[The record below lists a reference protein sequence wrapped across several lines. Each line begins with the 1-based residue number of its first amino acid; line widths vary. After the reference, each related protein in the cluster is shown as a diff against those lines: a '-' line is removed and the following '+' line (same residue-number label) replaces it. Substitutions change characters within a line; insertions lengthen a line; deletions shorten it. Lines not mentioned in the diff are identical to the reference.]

1 MERKS
6 INFNFYF
13 RFNYGKPYF
22 NDYRNYEITK
32 FKIYYELL
40 DGSLLKINIYDSI
53 GEKKYSSE
61 HEKYYKKADSFI
73 LVYDINDK
81 KTFESCN
88 EFIDIIKKTYKRN
101 VKVMLIGNKSD
112 IKNKRE
118 VSEKQRIDF
127 KLLHQCES
135 FETSCVNNENIT
147 LAFETLIEITIKEI
161 VSIDSNEYN
170 NKIVLK
176 KEKKEIKNNKCFH

>member
-61 HEKYYKKADSFI
+61 HEKYYKKADSCI
-73 LVYDINDK
+73 LVYDINNK

-88 EFIDIIKKTYKRN
+88 ELIDIINKKCKSN
-101 VKVMLIGNKSD
+101 VKVMLIGNKTD
-112 IKNKRE
+112 KNERE
-118 VSEKQRIDF
+118 LFDDQILNF
-127 KLLHQCES
+127 KFLNQCES
-135 FETSCVNNENIT
+135 FETSCSNNENIIK
-147 LAFETLIEITIKEI
+147 AFETLIEITINEI
-161 VSIDSNEYN
+161 VCIDSNEY
-170 NKIVLK
+170 IALK
-176 KEKKEIKNNKCFH
+176 KEKEKEKETQKNNCSLQ

>member
-61 HEKYYKKADSFI
+61 HEKYYKKADSCI
-73 LVYDINDK
+73 LVYDINK
-81 KTFESCN
+81 
-88 EFIDIIKKTYKRN
+88 IKRLL
-101 VKVMLIGNKSD
+101 KVVMNLLI
-112 IKNKRE
+112 
-118 VSEKQRIDF
+118 
-127 KLLHQCES
+127 
-135 FETSCVNNENIT
+135 
-147 LAFETLIEITIKEI
+147 
-161 VSIDSNEYN
+161 
-170 NKIVLK
+170 
-176 KEKKEIKNNKCFH
+176 